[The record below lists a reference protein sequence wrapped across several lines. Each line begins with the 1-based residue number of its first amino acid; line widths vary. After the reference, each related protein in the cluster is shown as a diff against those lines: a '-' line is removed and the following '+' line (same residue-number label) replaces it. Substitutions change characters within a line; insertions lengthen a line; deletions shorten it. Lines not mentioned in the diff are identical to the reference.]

1 MLFKIKAQKTNG
13 EIIEGVRESPDKI
26 TLSRDIRTEG
36 MSLFHAEALHKTS
49 FSGGGFIGGLFNRV
63 SLKNKIIFASN
74 LSSMISAGLTLSR
87 SLEVLE
93 RQTANKYFKSV
104 IKDLLQKV
112 IAGDSFSQALSAY
125 PKVFP
130 AVFSAMVGAGE
141 ESGNLPNSLAIIKDQ
156 MSKTYELKR
165 KITGAMIY
173 PTIIILLIIAIGILM
188 MIFMVP
194 TLTATFKD
202 LNVEL
207 PLSTRFIIGLSDF
220 LKNHYLIFFGGVIVL
235 VAVFGSWI
243 KTLRGKKLLD
253 WAILRS
259 PIFGNLV
266 REYNSAVVMRT
277 ISSLITAGV
286 SMTESI
292 EITGKVIQN
301 SFYRPI
307 MAEAIKDIQQGIL
320 LSAIF
325 EKQGALFPVFVTE
338 LAEVG
343 EETGNLPQM
352 LEKGAIFYEGEID
365 QVTKN
370 LSTIIEPLLMIVIG
384 IAVGFF
390 VVAMIGPMYSLTSA
404 IK

>member
-1 MLFKIKAQKTNG
+1 MLFKIKAQKADG
-13 EIIEGVRESPDKI
+13 EIIEGVRESSDKL
-26 TLSRDIRTEG
+26 TLAREMRTEG
-36 MSLFHAEALHKTS
+36 LALFFAEALHKADS
-49 FSGGGFIGGLFNRV
+49 SKGYLSNFFKRV

-93 RQTANKYFKSV
+93 RQTTHKYFKSI

-112 IAGDSFSQALSAY
+112 MMGESFSQALSCY
-125 PKVFP
+125 PQVFP
-130 AVFSAMVGAGE
+130 PVFSAMVGAGE
-141 ESGNLPNSLAIIKDQ
+141 ESGNLANSLSIIKEQ
-156 MSKTYELKR
+156 MGKTYELRR

-173 PTIIILLIIAIGILM
+173 PAIIILLIIAIGILM

-194 TLTATFKD
+194 TLSATFKD
-202 LNVEL
+202 LNVVL
-207 PLSTRFIIGLSDF
+207 PLSTRLIIGLSDF
-220 LKNHYLIFFGGVIVL
+220 LQNHYLIFFAGVALLGAIL
-235 VAVFGSWI
+235 GSWI
-243 KTLRGKKLLD
+243 RTTKGKSALD
-253 WAILRS
+253 WSVLRL

-266 REYNSAVVMRT
+266 REYNSAVIMRT

-292 EITGKVIQN
+292 EITGKVVQN
-301 SFYRPI
+301 SFYKPI
-307 MAEAIKDIQQGIL
+307 LAEAVTDIQKGIL

-325 EKQGALFPVFVTE
+325 ERQAKLFPIFVTE
-338 LAEVG
+338 LTEVG

-365 QVTKN
+365 QATKN

>member
-1 MLFKIKAQKTNG
+1 MLFKIKAQKSNG
-13 EIIEGVRESPDKI
+13 EIIEGVRESPDKL
-26 TLSRDIRTEG
+26 TLSRDMRTEG
-36 MSLFHAEALHKTS
+36 LALFFAEALHKNS
-49 FSGGGFIGGLFNRV
+49 SSGGLFSNLFKRV
-63 SLKNKIIFASN
+63 NLKNKIIFASN

-93 RQTANKYFKSV
+93 RQTSNKYFKSV

-112 IAGDSFSQALSAY
+112 TTGESFSEALRSY
-125 PKVFP
+125 PNVFP
-130 AVFSAMVGAGE
+130 PVFSAMVGAGE

-156 MSKTYELKR
+156 MGKTYELKR

-173 PTIIILLIIAIGILM
+173 PAIIVLLIIAIGILM

-194 TLTATFKD
+194 TLSATFKD
-202 LNVEL
+202 LNVDL
-207 PLSTRFIIGLSDF
+207 PLSTRMIIGLSDF
-220 LKNHYLIFFGGVIVL
+220 LKNHYLIFLTAVVL
-235 VAVFGSWI
+235 ISTVFWGWI
-243 KTLRGKKLLD
+243 KTPKGKRALDFIVLRL
-253 WAILRS
+253 
-259 PIFGNLV
+259 PIFGHLV
-266 REYNSAVVMRT
+266 TEYNSAVIMRT
-277 ISSLITAGV
+277 VSSLITAGV

-292 EITGKVIQN
+292 EITGKVVQN
-301 SFYRPI
+301 SFYRPV
-307 MAEAIKDIQQGIL
+307 MVGAVAEIQKGIL

-325 EKQGALFPVFVTE
+325 EKQGKLFPVFVSE

-365 QVTKN
+365 QSTKN

>member
-1 MLFKIKAQKTNG
+1 MLFKIKAQKANG
-13 EIIEGVRESPDKI
+13 EIIEGVRESSDK
-26 TLSRDIRTEG
+26 LALAREMRVEG
-36 MSLFHAEALHKTS
+36 LMLFFAEALHKTNTT
-49 FSGGGFIGGLFNRV
+49 GGSLGNFFKRV

-93 RQTANKYFKSV
+93 RQTSHKYFKSV

-112 IAGDSFSQALSAY
+112 IVGESFSQALSSY
-125 PKVFP
+125 PHVFP
-130 AVFSAMVGAGE
+130 PVFSAMVEAGE
-141 ESGNLPNSLAIIKDQ
+141 ESGNLPNSLEIIKDQ
-156 MSKTYELKR
+156 MGKTYELRR
-165 KITGAMIY
+165 KITGAMLY
-173 PTIIILLIIAIGILM
+173 PAIIVMLIIAIGILM

-194 TLTATFKD
+194 MLSDTFKD
-202 LNVEL
+202 LNVSL
-207 PLSTRFIIGLSDF
+207 PLSTRVIIGLSDF
-220 LKNHYLIFFGGVIVL
+220 LKNHYLIFFAGVFL
-235 VAVFGSWI
+235 LGSVFTGWI
-243 KTLRGKKLLD
+243 KTPGGRKSLDYIVLRL
-253 WAILRS
+253 

-266 REYNSAVVMRT
+266 QEYNSAVIMRT

-292 EITGKVIQN
+292 EITGKVVQN
-301 SFYRPI
+301 SFYRPV
-307 MAEAIKDIQQGIL
+307 MTEAVDSIQKGIL

-325 EKQGALFPVFVTE
+325 EKQGKLFPVFVSE

-352 LEKGAIFYEGEID
+352 LDKGAIFYEGEID
-365 QVTKN
+365 QATKN

-390 VVAMIGPMYSLTSA
+390 VVAMIGPMYSLSSA